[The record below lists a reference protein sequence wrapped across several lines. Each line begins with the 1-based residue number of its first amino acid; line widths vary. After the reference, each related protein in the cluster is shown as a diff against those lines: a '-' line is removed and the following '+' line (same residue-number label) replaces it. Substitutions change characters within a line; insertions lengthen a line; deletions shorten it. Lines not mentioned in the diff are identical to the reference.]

1 MRDFFDPF
9 LISLL
14 PLSLPLPLV
23 SASPEKLQK
32 DRANTT
38 SKQKPGKGCVNKWCS
53 ATPNYSNGATGSVW
67 DFPNDCGDIGLLLS
81 LLGPSAFLS

>member
-14 PLSLPLPLV
+14 PSAFLSHSSQLHQESCRRIEPIPLLNRSRAKVV
-23 SASPEKLQK
+23 S
-32 DRANTT
+32 T
-38 SKQKPGKGCVNKWCS
+38 SD
-53 ATPNYSNGATGSVW
+53 ALLLLITLMMLTGSVW